1 MRDIYKIVSKKRTS
15 LDTLGL
21 ISLILISAQIV
32 FVVLMMYHQLK
43 F

>member
-15 LDTLGL
+15 LDMLGL
-21 ISLILISAQIV
+21 ISLVLISAQIV
-32 FVVLMMYHQLK
+32 FVVLMMYHQLR